1 MRFIYKFEAM
11 TTPCEVTLITA
22 DRQRAEACAKAMLTE
37 AKRLENKYNY
47 YDPGSYLSKI
57 NQRRSDAI
65 DAETRTILQ
74 RAGEFYRATNGIFDI
89 TVATV
94 KPLYASAS
102 DNADLAEK
110 KAALLPYMGCEHFS
124 LKKRSIVFDNPHTK
138 IDLGGYVKE
147 LAVDRAAGIA
157 RRHGIPAALI
167 NFGGDIYALG
177 RHEDGSKFRIGIK
190 DPSDPARH
198 IAFFDLENEALAT
211 SASYERNY
219 TVGGTTHSHII
230 ATRTQGNPPLSA
242 TVIAPTCVECG
253 VYATALMIDPELP
266 TPFTPFIVRA

>member
-11 TTPCEVTLITA
+11 TTPCEVTLVTT
-22 DRQRAEACAKAMLTE
+22 DKQRAEACAKAILAE
-37 AKRLENKYNY
+37 AKRLEKKYSY
-47 YDPGSYLSKI
+47 YDPQSYLSKI

-65 DAETRTILQ
+65 DTETKAILQ

-89 TVATV
+89 TVATL
-94 KPLYASAS
+94 KALYVSTS
-102 DNADLAEK
+102 DNADLAQK
-110 KAALLPYMGCEHFS
+110 KAELMPYVGCEHFS

-177 RHEDGSKFRIGIK
+177 CHEDGSKFRVGIK
-190 DPSDPARH
+190 DPSDPTRH
-198 IAFFDLENEALAT
+198 IAFFELENEALAT

-230 ATRTQGNPPLSA
+230 STRNDSTPPLSA
-242 TVIAPTCVECG
+242 TVIASTCVACG
-253 VYATALMIDPELP
+253 VFATALMIDPALP
-266 TPFTPFIVRA
+266 TPYDPYLVRA